1 MGSESIAHEAT
12 KGLLMQ
18 RAKATIV
25 LVSQLVGQKSTET
38 KCLLLDK
45 AGL

>member
-1 MGSESIAHEAT
+1 MRPKAERAIGAEA
-12 KGLLMQ
+12 M

-45 AGL
+45 AKL